1 VEKGC
6 KMIGDA
12 KTIKF
17 ERNGRI
23 VMMAV
28 IRDGVFVLSIEM
40 HNSESCRPGQV
51 EVRAGSL
58 RDWHER
64 FGHVHVDAIRKMAN
78 IGAVEGVKIDSDEEN
93 FFCEPCVVAKQCRP
107 SYQKNERRR
116 NPETDKFVH
125 TDFCNG
131 FETRSLSDA
140 LYFILFKDDTTGYR
154 TVEFLSCKSEIQKT
168 NVNKEIRE
176 ES

>member
-17 ERNGRI
+17 EKNGRI
-23 VMMAV
+23 VVMAV
-28 IRDGVFVLSIEM
+28 IRDSVFVLLIEVR
-40 HNSESCRPGQV
+40 NSESCRPAQG

-78 IGAVEGVKIDSDEEN
+78 IGVVEGLKIDSDEEN
-93 FFCEPCVVAKQCRP
+93 FFCEPCVVAKQYRS
-107 SYQKNERRR
+107 SYQKNEWRR
-116 NPETDKFVH
+116 NPEAGVFVH
-125 TDFCNG
+125 TDLCSG
-131 FETRSLSDA
+131 FETRSLGGA
-140 LYFILFKDDTTGYR
+140 LYFILFKDDATGYR
-154 TVEFLSCKSEIQKT
+154 TVEFLS
-168 NVNKEIRE
+168 
-176 ES
+176 